1 MYSPTY
7 ADLKSY
13 LEKELD
19 LEDETFITADEMRS
33 YFNEAVDMIEASIHN
48 IYEDY
53 FLTNSSLSIL
63 NGQAA
68 YNLPTDIYAQKIRK
82 VLYNDGGGYKYEIK
96 RVKKLEE
103 TMFIQTPDLYSYV
116 LTNDATAGL
125 KLTLFPTPVAD
136 QPYGT
141 IWYIRNAKRFT
152 QDTDV
157 CDIPEF
163 TNVLVQFVRWK
174 CLSKEGHPD
183 TNQAGSDLER
193 MKQEM
198 VDTLTARVPDEDN
211 FVLKDMSFYR
221 DFDDWRFGGGQY

>member
-19 LEDETFITADEMRS
+19 LEDETFITADEMQS

-68 YNLPTDIYAQKIRK
+68 YNLPSDIYAQKIRK
-82 VLYNDGGGYKYEIK
+82 VLYNDGGSYKYEIK

-103 TMFIQTPDLYSYV
+103 TMFIQTPDLH
-116 LTNDATAGL
+116 
-125 KLTLFPTPVAD
+125 
-136 QPYGT
+136 
-141 IWYIRNAKRFT
+141 I
-152 QDTDV
+152 
-157 CDIPEF
+157 
-163 TNVLVQFVRWK
+163 
-174 CLSKEGHPD
+174 
-183 TNQAGSDLER
+183 
-193 MKQEM
+193 
-198 VDTLTARVPDEDN
+198 
-211 FVLKDMSFYR
+211 YR
-221 DFDDWRFGGGQY
+221 DWETDRKSTRLNSSH